1 MSEDDLK
8 VNSKVRRILTEH
20 NLDVSALTISSVSG
34 AVTIKGEL
42 RKLTAQELNDHDI
55 VRLLTVL
62 ETVILRTK
70 DVKRVTFSVRGWKK
84 TKGRW
89 GKEEK

>member
-20 NLDVSALTISSVSG
+20 NLDLSALNISSASG
-34 AVTIKGEL
+34 AVTIRGEL
-42 RKLTAQELNDHDI
+42 RKLTTQELNDRDI
-55 VRLLTVL
+55 VRMLAVL

-70 DVKRVTFSVRGWKK
+70 DIKRVTFSVKGWKK

-89 GKEEK
+89 GKETK